1 MYRLNS
7 KALLLVSSLAPN
19 SLKQTVLK
27 GEMTKRKGFSC
38 WVRSVLATEQHVWRE
53 EICYL
58 GLALI
63 RMSVTNT
70 YKDHSPRGRTVFNA
84 TCSDG

>member
-19 SLKQTVLK
+19 SLKQTFLK

-53 EICYL
+53 EIFYL

-63 RMSVTNT
+63 RMSVTHT
-70 YKDHSPRGRTVFNA
+70 YPRGRTVFNA